1 MKKEERSPSQK
12 AFDALVLARQAAQ
25 DANLRKVANQIRSI
39 MLANWRRDAHRVI
52 NAEKNVPA
60 ALTADERSEGASR
73 FYSSQ
78 SGADISHVVEELTQS
93 TAGMAKKKKKTVV
106 AESKNAALA
115 LIESKAYADMLE
127 MDEDTLNALFGSLD
141 TEKKWLDQS
150 GYKIHPNAGRE
161 VTRKR
166 TRLALSELI
175 DQAKGGEKEE

>member
-93 TAGMAKKKKKTVV
+93 TAGMAKK
-106 AESKNAALA
+106 
-115 LIESKAYADMLE
+115 
-127 MDEDTLNALFGSLD
+127 
-141 TEKKWLDQS
+141 
-150 GYKIHPNAGRE
+150 
-161 VTRKR
+161 RKR
-166 TRLALSELI
+166 LL
-175 DQAKGGEKEE
+175 